1 MVSNCSDWGGL
12 NESSITPMQNPRGG
26 KLFTDYWGYKCNGL
40 DSTQPK
46 AQQYITPISLIW
58 PAKGSL
64 ISVYDG
70 ANNKGIQISG
80 AIGDPVVAAANGEV
94 VFADD
99 TIRGYGNLVLIKH
112 NNIYLTAYGFNRK
125 LFVKRGDFVQQ
136 GQKIAEVGKFEDFAP
151 SLLFE
156 VRENGKH
163 QDPMLFLDLN
173 NQGNTKS
180 KESKVKNELDTYKE
194 KCQNLGF
201 KSGTEGFGKCVLQ
214 LSK

>member
-1 MVSNCSDWGGL
+1 MNKRLIIAFLGLVFVLMEVS
-12 NESSITPMQNPRGG
+12 I
-26 KLFTDYWGYKCNGL
+26 GY
-40 DSTQPK
+40 

-64 ISVYDG
+64 ISEYDG

-80 AIGDPVVAAANGEV
+80 LIGDPVIAAANGQV
-94 VFADD
+94 VFADNKL
-99 TIRGYGNLVLIKH
+99 RGYGNLIIIKH
-112 NNIYLTAYGFNRK
+112 DNVYLTVYGFNNK
-125 LFVKRGDFVQQ
+125 LLVNYGDFVKQ

-151 SLLFE
+151 GLLFE

-163 QDPMLFLDLN
+163 QDPILFLDVN
-173 NQGNTKS
+173 NRGNTKS
-180 KESKVKNELDTYKE
+180 TIPESKDALDAYKE
-194 KCQNLGF
+194 KCKNLGF